1 MFVATFDLSSTLI
14 GMTIAQFDKD
24 KLVYV
29 KTIPIFPKRI
39 DGTDVGFSTKTPKK
53 IGDGYKAFLREGEH
67 HISKAE
73 ADRRNAEFKVLK
85 HRKLLL
91 NIWEQV
97 GMYLT
102 KVRFNVMIIE
112 RNSSFNGILTTKL
125 LAEIAGGLY
134 ALAAMYQAEFY
145 DLHESTVRSFIR
157 KDLPYETL
165 EKDGVVIVG
174 PKWEMRQR
182 LEPAYREHI
191 DFEKISLDEVDS
203 LVLFHYYRKCIHKGD
218 THEKSR

>member
-14 GMTIAQFDKD
+14 GMTIAQFKAGE
-24 KLVYV
+24 LIYV

-39 DGTDVGFSTKTPKK
+39 DGTDLGYTTKAPKE
-53 IGDGYKAFLREGEH
+53 IGDGYKAFLKQGEH

-73 ADRRNAEFKVLK
+73 ATRRMQEFKVLK

-97 GMYLT
+97 GEILT

-112 RNSSFNGILTTKL
+112 RNSSFNGVLTTKL

-134 ALAAMYQAEFY
+134 SIAAMYKAEFY
-145 DLHESTVRSFIR
+145 DLHESTVRAFIA

-165 EKDGVVIVG
+165 EKDGKIIVG

-182 LEPAYREHI
+182 LEPAYRQHI
-191 DFEKISLDEVDS
+191 DFDKISLDEVDS
-203 LVLFHYYRKCIHKGD
+203 LVLLHYFRKCIYEGEA
-218 THEKSR
+218 HEKTR

>member
-14 GMTIAQFDKD
+14 GMTVGQFKD
-24 KLVYV
+24 GELIYV

-39 DGTDVGFSTKTPKK
+39 DGTDLGYTTKNPKT
-53 IGDGYKAFLREGEH
+53 IGDGYKAFLKPDEH

-73 ADRRNAEFKVLK
+73 ATRRNSEFKVLK

-97 GMYLT
+97 GNILT

-112 RNSSFNGILTTKL
+112 RNSSFNGVLTTKL

-134 ALAAMYQAEFY
+134 SIAAMYQAEFF
-145 DLHESTVRSFIR
+145 DLNESTVRSFIR

-165 EKDGVVIVG
+165 EKEGKVIVG

-182 LEPAYREHI
+182 LEPAYRQHI

-203 LVLFHYYRKCIHKGD
+203 LVLFHYYRKCIYKGE